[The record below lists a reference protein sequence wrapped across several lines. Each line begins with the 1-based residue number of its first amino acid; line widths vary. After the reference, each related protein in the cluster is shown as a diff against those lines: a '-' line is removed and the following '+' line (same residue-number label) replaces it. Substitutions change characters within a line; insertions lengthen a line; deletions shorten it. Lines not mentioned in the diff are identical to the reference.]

1 MFCILRGL
9 PEGSQGPGPP
19 PFGLLAAWWGTV
31 RLCSCSWGQSLL
43 CRPLCEHACICP
55 AWLVWSLLRCR
66 EEVAGEGFSIFHE
79 RDVSAY
85 ELSGPA
91 WGCPKN
97 SDLLRI
103 DLLLLSHKSPR
114 LFSFLPLFLCLCLSL
129 SQTIFSVMF
138 RLGNSYGSIFQFTD
152 AFLCPSILIHV
163 CLSTDFLFWLLHFAV
178 LAFSFSSSLYFL
190 FLYFLFFLFSISLL
204 RLYIFLLVSS

>member
-1 MFCILRGL
+1 MFYANLEFSAIISFFSAL
-9 PEGSQGPGPP
+9 PAFS
-19 PFGLLAAWWGTV
+19 
-31 RLCSCSWGQSLL
+31 SLSRTL
-43 CRPLCEHACICP
+43 MTQML
-55 AWLVWSLLRCR
+55 
-66 EEVAGEGFSIFHE
+66 
-79 RDVSAY
+79 
-85 ELSGPA
+85 
-91 WGCPKN
+91 
-97 SDLLRI
+97 

-163 CLSTDFLFWLLHFAV
+163 CLSIDFLFWLLHFAV